1 MCDDC
6 KASQSL
12 VENNKSAGQTYRMSH
27 QMKEYLDHVT
37 NQHGFHTRMAV
48 PCSNC
53 GETADLGF
61 VHIVAKEDIEQHK
74 DFSKFRTYRNIR
86 EGEGGTAAYRRT
98 SRRSSVG
105 VELGEVQ
112 TRQKTEKETRVQTL
126 TLTEKLKHF
135 LEQRDSFS
143 LYIWPPDSQ

>member
-12 VENNKSAGQTYRMSH
+12 VENNKSADQTYRMSH

-48 PCSNC
+48 PCSKC

-74 DFSKFRTYRNIR
+74 DFSKFRTYRSIR
-86 EGEGGTAAYRRT
+86 EGGTAAYRRT
-98 SRRSSVG
+98 SQRSSVG

-112 TRQKTEKETRVQTL
+112 TSQRTEKETRVQTP